1 MMALFISVPV
11 AAWVQATGEGDR
23 DRDGAIKQERAASA
37 QNTAGSICANACVC
51 VTLYNLCGYADVGGN
66 AEMQDSN

>member
-37 QNTAGSICANACVC
+37 QNMAGSKCANV
-51 VTLYNLCGYADVGGN
+51 
-66 AEMQDSN
+66 